1 MSTFLSKPMMFDRQK
16 MCRVRDIYRAITE
29 LETGMEA
36 AYGLNLNEAMLL
48 CNLNDKGSMTAG
60 EVGECL
66 GLTQSNASK
75 VIRSLEKKKLLKRT
89 LDKADK
95 RVMHFQLSEAGEE
108 KLNGM
113 DCQSIALPPLLES
126 CLM

>member
-1 MSTFLSKPMMFDRQK
+1 MMFDRQR

-29 LETGMEA
+29 LENRMEA

-48 CNLNDKGSMTAG
+48 CNLSDKVSMTAG

-75 VIRSLEKKKLLKRT
+75 VIRSLEKKKLLKRS
-89 LDKADK
+89 LDKNDK
-95 RVMHFQLSEAGEE
+95 RIMHFQLSKAGEE
-108 KLNGM
+108 KLNGL
-113 DCQSIALPPLLES
+113 DCQSITLPPLLES
-126 CLM
+126 CVIERS

>member
-1 MSTFLSKPMMFDRQK
+1 MMFARQK

-29 LETGMEA
+29 LENGMEA

-48 CNLNDKGSMTAG
+48 CSLSDKGGMTAG
-60 EVGECL
+60 EVGDCL

-95 RVMHFQLSEAGEE
+95 RVMHFQLTKAGEA
-108 KLNGM
+108 KLEGM
-113 DCQSIALPPLLES
+113 DCQNMTLPPLLEN
-126 CLM
+126 CVV

>member
-1 MSTFLSKPMMFDRQK
+1 MMFDRQK

-48 CNLNDKGSMTAG
+48 CNLNDKGSMTAR

-66 GLTQSNASK
+66 GLTQSND
-75 VIRSLEKKKLLKRT
+75 LKGDT
-89 LDKADK
+89 FA
-95 RVMHFQLSEAGEE
+95 
-108 KLNGM
+108 
-113 DCQSIALPPLLES
+113 
-126 CLM
+126 

>member
-1 MSTFLSKPMMFDRQK
+1 MFDRQK

-29 LETGMEA
+29 LENGMEA
-36 AYGLNLNEAMLL
+36 TYGLNLNEAMLL
-48 CNLNDKGSMTAG
+48 CSLSEKSSMTAG

-89 LDKADK
+89 LDKNDK
-95 RVMHFQLSEAGEE
+95 RVMHFQLTKTGEA
-108 KLNGM
+108 KLADI
-113 DCQSIALPPLLES
+113 DCQRIKLPPLLEN
-126 CLM
+126 CLI

>member
-1 MSTFLSKPMMFDRQK
+1 MFDRQK
-16 MCRVRDIYRAITE
+16 MCRVRDLYRAITD
-29 LETGMEA
+29 LENKMDA

-48 CNLNDKGSMTAG
+48 CSLSERNSMTAG

-89 LDKADK
+89 LDKKDK
-95 RVMHFQLSEAGEE
+95 RVMHFQLTKAGEE
-108 KLNGM
+108 KLKGM
-113 DCQSIALPPLLES
+113 DCQSIKLPQLLED
-126 CLM
+126 CLI

>member
-1 MSTFLSKPMMFDRQK
+1 M
-16 MCRVRDIYRAITE
+16 
-29 LETGMEA
+29 
-36 AYGLNLNEAMLL
+36 L

-66 GLTQSNASK
+66 VLTQSNASK
-75 VIRSLEKKKLLKRT
+75 VIQKLLKRT

-95 RVMHFQLSEAGEE
+95 GVMHFQLSEAGEE